1 VRVRVDDELCRGHAV
16 CCSLC
21 PEVFVLSDDGFATV
35 VVDDVPAE
43 HADAVRAAVT
53 RCPERAIAEA

>member
-1 VRVRVDDELCRGHAV
+1 MRVRVDDELCRGHAV